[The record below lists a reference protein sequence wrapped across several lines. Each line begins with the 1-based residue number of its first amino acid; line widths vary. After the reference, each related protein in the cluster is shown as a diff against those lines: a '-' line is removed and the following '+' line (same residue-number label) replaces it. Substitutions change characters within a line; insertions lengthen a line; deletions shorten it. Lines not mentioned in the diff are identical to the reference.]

1 MKRTKKSILSRVFG
15 YSEFRGGQEKIID
28 TLLSGRD
35 VFCVMPTGAGKSI
48 CYQIPAL
55 LSSGVTLVISP
66 LISLMQDQVEKL
78 KRLGVK
84 AACINSTLPFE
95 EYKKII
101 EGMRKG
107 NYKIVYVAPERLET
121 EKFTFICSQTKIS
134 LLIVDEAHCVF
145 QWGKDFRPSYL
156 RIAKFLAA
164 IEQRPPIGAF
174 TATATDEIR
183 AEVIRALGL
192 VSPVCVTTGFDRP
205 NLRFE
210 VRSPKSK
217 GRELYKIVSE
227 RKGKSGIVY
236 CPTRAIV
243 EDICKT
249 LRRKGFSSTRYH
261 AGLSKEERESNQNDF
276 LFGRK
281 SIMVA
286 TNAFGMGI
294 DKADVGYV
302 VHYAM
307 PSSIENYYQE
317 AGRAG
322 RNGESADCI
331 ILYHPDD
338 VELHQYFITKS
349 YPNSDLSPETV
360 KGHLERD
367 LALLR
372 KMQEYCETDTCLR
385 AFILHYFGEECAD
398 RCENCSGCS
407 EDTKTERKPFWKRIF
422 GK

>member
-1 MKRTKKSILSRVFG
+1 MKRDKYSILSRVFG

-35 VFCVMPTGAGKSI
+35 VFGVMPTGAGKSV
-48 CYQIPAL
+48 CYQVPAL
-55 LSSGVTLVISP
+55 LLPGVTLVVSP

-78 KRLGVK
+78 TRLGVK
-84 AACINSTLPFE
+84 AVCINSTLSYE
-95 EYKKII
+95 EYKKIVD
-101 EGMRKG
+101 GVRKYK
-107 NYKIVYVAPERLET
+107 YKIVYVAPERLET
-121 EKFTFICSQTKIS
+121 EKFGFICSQTKIS

-183 AEVIRALGL
+183 AEVIRALEL

-217 GRELYKIVSE
+217 TRELHKIVSE
-227 RKGKSGIVY
+227 RKQKSGIVY
-236 CPTRAIV
+236 CPTRKLV
-243 EDICKT
+243 EDICKG
-249 LRRKGFSSTRYH
+249 LRRRGFSATRYH
-261 AGLSKEERESNQNDF
+261 AGLSKEEREANQNDF
-276 LFGRK
+276 LFGKK

-294 DKADVGYV
+294 DKSDVGFV
-302 VHYAM
+302 VHYSM

-322 RNGESADCI
+322 RDGLPADCI
-331 ILYHPDD
+331 ILYHPND

-349 YPNSDLSPETV
+349 HPNPDLSVATV
-360 KGHLERD
+360 KRHLERD
-367 LALLR
+367 LAALG
-372 KMQEYCETDTCLR
+372 KMKEYCETDTCLR
-385 AFILHYFGEECAD
+385 AFILRYFGEDYEGLCG
-398 RCENCSGCS
+398 NCSGCTNEQYGS
-407 EDTKTERKPFWKRIF
+407 NRSFWKRIF
-422 GK
+422 RK